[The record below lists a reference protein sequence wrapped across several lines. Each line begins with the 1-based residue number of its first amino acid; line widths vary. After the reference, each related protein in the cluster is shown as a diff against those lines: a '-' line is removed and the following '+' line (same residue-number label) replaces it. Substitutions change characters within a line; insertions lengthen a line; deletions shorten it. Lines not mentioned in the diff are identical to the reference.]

1 MLQLPHPAPTN
12 RQALLHLS
20 LTPFFSSDAFS
31 LSLLH
36 TSPSLSGVRRPA
48 CLGMVVV
55 SRLRTAPRLHFIC
68 PLLNPAAAPLILYS
82 SQTRLYLSSHFIPSP
97 PSKRPRCSG
106 HQGFTTNSHDP
117 GSTEKQQFAFPSFRI
132 FDCQKNILQ
141 FCSRLYSFGIGEI
154 KVSKT
159 KTNIK
164 IKLSKRA
171 PSCFPEVQIVLQVS
185 QRDHHHITIHHSLT
199 PNTKTNTKHKDKHK

>member
-1 MLQLPHPAPTN
+1 
-12 RQALLHLS
+12 
-20 LTPFFSSDAFS
+20 
-31 LSLLH
+31 
-36 TSPSLSGVRRPA
+36 
-48 CLGMVVV
+48 MVPV
-55 SRLRTAPRLHFIC
+55 SRLRTAPHSHFIC
-68 PLLNPAAAPLILYS
+68 CPPPLPSALLYS
-82 SQTRLYLSSHFIPSP
+82 SQTRLYLSSHFIPPP
-97 PSKRPRCSG
+97 PSKRPAARVTRDSQPT
-106 HQGFTTNSHDP
+106 HTIPD
-117 GSTEKQQFAFPSFRI
+117 QQRNNNLLFLPSASLI
-132 FDCQKNILQ
+132 VKKTILQ

-199 PNTKTNTKHKDKHK
+199 PNTKTNTKHKDKQK

>member
-1 MLQLPHPAPTN
+1 
-12 RQALLHLS
+12 
-20 LTPFFSSDAFS
+20 
-31 LSLLH
+31 
-36 TSPSLSGVRRPA
+36 
-48 CLGMVVV
+48 MVPV
-55 SRLRTAPRLHFIC
+55 SRLSTAPHSHFIC
-68 PLLNPAAAPLILYS
+68 CPPYPPLCLTLLFSNKTLSRLTLYPPSSLQTTPLLGSPGIHNQL
-82 SQTRLYLSSHFIPSP
+82 TRSRINRETTICFSFLPHHWLS
-97 PSKRPRCSG
+97 
-106 HQGFTTNSHDP
+106 
-117 GSTEKQQFAFPSFRI
+117 
-132 FDCQKNILQ
+132 ILQ

-199 PNTKTNTKHKDKHK
+199 PNTKTNTKHKDKHKWLIWNLYEKSELYLLFAFPISLLESL

>member
-1 MLQLPHPAPTN
+1 
-12 RQALLHLS
+12 
-20 LTPFFSSDAFS
+20 
-31 LSLLH
+31 
-36 TSPSLSGVRRPA
+36 
-48 CLGMVVV
+48 MVPV
-55 SRLRTAPRLHFIC
+55 SRLRTAPHSHFIC
-68 PLLNPAAAPLILYS
+68 CPSPPSPLCLTLLFSNKTLSRLTLY
-82 SQTRLYLSSHFIPSP
+82 PPP

-117 GSTEKQQFAFPSFRI
+117 GSTEKQQFAFHSFRNI
-132 FDCQKNILQ
+132 DCQKTILQ

-199 PNTKTNTKHKDKHK
+199 QNTKTNTKHKDKHK